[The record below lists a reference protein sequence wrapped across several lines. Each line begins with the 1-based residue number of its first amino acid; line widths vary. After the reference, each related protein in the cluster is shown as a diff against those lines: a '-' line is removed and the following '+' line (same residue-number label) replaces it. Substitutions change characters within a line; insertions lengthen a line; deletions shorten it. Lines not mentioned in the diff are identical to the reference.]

1 MIGMMNA
8 KVTTNIRMDRDDW
21 LNIKAIAAAK
31 NMSFN
36 EYINWL
42 VRDWGA
48 KKELAVDGGEG
59 KKRRQKVGL
68 MDFSRK
74 IIKDD
79 KPMGLSKDDE
89 LIYG

>member
-1 MIGMMNA
+1 MNG
-8 KVTTNIRMDRDDW
+8 KVVTNIRMDRDDW
-21 LNIKAIAAAK
+21 LNIKGIAAAN

-42 VRDWGA
+42 VRDLGT
-48 KKELAVDGGEG
+48 KKELAVDCSG
-59 KKRRQKVGL
+59 KREKKQKIGL

-74 IIKDD
+74 VIKND
-79 KPMGLSKDDE
+79 KPMGLSEDDE